1 MGVAHGLGSGHRPGR
16 SACLGSDVRVLLGS
30 SRCADL
36 PPPARG
42 SVLTLSMESVKASL
56 PVAPLVGSDDAE
68 GRRAASR
75 RCGGRAQSCR
85 WHWSLDRG
93 RSDPCWRHQQGS
105 CGPFS
110 CVSAAIEGA
119 QEAVAARVC
128 RSSSPTSYIF
138 FWNPRSSFPAQHHV
152 RKFSAAPILDLQLIA
167 PAIRRLGRHEGTRGS
182 NPEVEI
188 FLFSALPPETFGR
201 SLARL
206 VGRGWRPRRA
216 MAAAMAGTLL
226 LYRIY
231 SFSSC
236 VDYAVDLIGAIGA
249 VHIYI
254 AAQRY
259 IPAALAA
266 LARAGALQRDG

>member
-1 MGVAHGLGSGHRPGR
+1 MATAWKTKSCHPRVVGGGLSPGPTRLDRLTGGGRGVPRRWCGRLRPRSASSHPSSTQTASAHEEQMSYKKQLHMGVAHGLGSGHRPGR
-16 SACLGSDVRVLLGS
+16 SACIGSDVRVLLGS

-110 CVSAAIEGA
+110 CVSAAIEVRSVGGCGP
-119 QEAVAARVC
+119 RV
-128 RSSSPTSYIF
+128 
-138 FWNPRSSFPAQHHV
+138 
-152 RKFSAAPILDLQLIA
+152 PIVLAHQLY
-167 PAIRRLGRHEGTRGS
+167 
-182 NPEVEI
+182 
-188 FLFSALPPETFGR
+188 
-201 SLARL
+201 
-206 VGRGWRPRRA
+206 
-216 MAAAMAGTLL
+216 LL
-226 LYRIY
+226 LEP
-231 SFSSC
+231 SVFFPSPASC
-236 VDYAVDLIGAIGA
+236 TQIFRCADLGSTAE
-249 VHIYI
+249 
-254 AAQRY
+254 
-259 IPAALAA
+259 
-266 LARAGALQRDG
+266 